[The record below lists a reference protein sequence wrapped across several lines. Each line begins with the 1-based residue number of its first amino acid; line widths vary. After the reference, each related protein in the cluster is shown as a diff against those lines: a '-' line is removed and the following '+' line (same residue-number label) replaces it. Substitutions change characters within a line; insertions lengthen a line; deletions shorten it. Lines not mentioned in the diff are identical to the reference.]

1 MVEIENLEEIDLDN
15 LSDEELEEVT
25 ENASKMTSFMLNGK
39 NYKIK
44 KYDFNAMVRL
54 QQLGF
59 VFQKEES
66 DNDSS
71 SFANLRAIIAYNT
84 GMSSAK
90 AGDEIQQHLNK
101 TGAKGLQKLYLIM
114 STLEQSDFFKSLQ

>member
-25 ENASKMTSFMLNGK
+25 EKASKMTSFKLNGK
-39 NYKIK
+39 DYKIK

-59 VFQKEES
+59 VFQKEEN
-66 DNDSS
+66 DNDN

>member
-25 ENASKMTSFMLNGK
+25 EKASKMTSFKLNGK
-39 NYKIK
+39 DYKIK

-66 DNDSS
+66 DNDS

>member
-25 ENASKMTSFMLNGK
+25 EKASKMTSFKLNGK
-39 NYKIK
+39 DYKIK

-59 VFQKEES
+59 VFQKEEN
-66 DNDSS
+66 DNDS

>member
-25 ENASKMTSFMLNGK
+25 EKASKMTSFKLNGK
-39 NYKIK
+39 DYKIK

-54 QQLGF
+54 EQLGF

-66 DNDSS
+66 DNVST
-71 SFANLRAIIAYNT
+71 FVNLRAIIAYHT

>member
-1 MVEIENLEEIDLDN
+1 MVEIENIEEIDLDN

-25 ENASKMTSFMLNGK
+25 EKASKMTSFMLNGK

-54 QQLGF
+54 EQLGF
-59 VFQKEES
+59 EFQSEEGS
-66 DNDSS
+66 INT
-71 SFANLRAIIAYNT
+71 FINLRAIIAYHT
-84 GMSSAK
+84 GMSSVK
-90 AGDEIQQHLNK
+90 AGEEIQQHLNK